1 MLVISVLPRETLF
14 TYVRSRLC
22 DDVEV
27 QPREKKGKG
36 SKEREKKKEKRHDVA
51 PRKVRVSPTIA
62 AKEEAIR
69 VQPMRPS
76 PTHTAFR
83 NFRCA
88 KLAVLETLKN
98 PESSNRLRT

>member
-36 SKEREKKKEKRHDVA
+36 SKEREKKKKKDTMSRH
-51 PRKVRVSPTIA
+51 
-62 AKEEAIR
+62 AKFASHR
-69 VQPMRPS
+69 R
-76 PTHTAFR
+76 
-83 NFRCA
+83 
-88 KLAVLETLKN
+88 
-98 PESSNRLRT
+98 